1 MSDKDHSPGSESP
14 PEPGQ
19 TGQSSQL
26 PVESGA
32 HEETEG
38 AANQPVGQSTEAP
51 AEG

>member
-1 MSDKDHSPGSESP
+1 MSEKEHSPGSESP

-32 HEETEG
+32 VEETEG
-38 AANQPVGQSTEAP
+38 EANHPVGQSTEAP

>member
-1 MSDKDHSPGSESP
+1 MSEKEHSTGSESP
-14 PEPGQ
+14 PGPGQ

-32 HEETEG
+32 VEETEG
-38 AANQPVGQSTEAP
+38 EANQPMGQSTEAP